1 MIRILT
7 SLLLAGLLA
16 IAAPKADAGDPRI
29 RYVDYDPDQVLRVVA
44 HTGFQTTIEFQPDET
59 ISNVAVGDAGG
70 WQITANAGAS
80 LLFLKPVDVA
90 APTNLTVVTSRRSYN
105 FELHARSGAGVS
117 IRDVTFSVR
126 FRRKEAEKE
135 KEPRGP
141 EPLILAAPPE
151 LWNRAYTYEG
161 SAANVPDEVFDN
173 GRATFFRWDGDAP
186 TPAIFVISDEAG
198 ESVVNFSVQGR
209 YVVVEHVAAEFVLR
223 RGKEITYLFND
234 SFVARAP
241 GPDAPPARDKKR
253 RKKKKRSKS

>member
-1 MIRILT
+1 MIRLLT
-7 SLLLAGLLA
+7 SLICLAVT
-16 IAAPKADAGDPRI
+16 AATAPATAAGDPRI
-29 RYVDYDPDQVLRVVA
+29 RYVDYDPDQVLRVVG

-117 IRDVTFSVR
+117 IRDVTFTVR
-126 FRRKEAEKE
+126 FRREEEKTDNQ
-135 KEPRGP
+135 PSGP
-141 EPLILAAPPE
+141 DPLILAAPPE

-173 GRATFFRWDGDAP
+173 GRATFFRWDGDTP

-209 YVVVEHVAAEFVLR
+209 YVVVDYVAAEFVLR
-223 RGKEITYLFND
+223 RGKEVTYLFND
-234 SFVARAP
+234 SFTAREP
-241 GPDAPPARDKKR
+241 GPDAPPARDAKR
-253 RKKKKRSKS
+253 RKKKRSNS